1 MHTERGEM
9 LASVIATFTPFEH
22 NNAGKEPAARSVGTT
37 VTVKELFK
45 TLPVRYKTFQRG
57 VKREFVKLAQ
67 LLHAYALVATG
78 VKMVATNQV
87 RGR

>member
-1 MHTERGEM
+1 M
-9 LASVIATFTPFEH
+9 
-22 NNAGKEPAARSVGTT
+22 
-37 VTVKELFK
+37 TVKELFK